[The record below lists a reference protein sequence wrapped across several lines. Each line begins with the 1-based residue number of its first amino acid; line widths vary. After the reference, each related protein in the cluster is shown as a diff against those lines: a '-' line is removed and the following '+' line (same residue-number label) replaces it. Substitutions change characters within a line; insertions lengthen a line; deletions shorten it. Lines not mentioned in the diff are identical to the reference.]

1 MLLYLNRGR
10 YFGLERAYYES
21 IEKTIRRIAM
31 SYECQIV
38 VDFEFNPTKREYR
51 EYLKNEIIEIG
62 AVKLNENLEEIGRFS
77 CFVRP
82 EFNDHIDSDILRLTG
97 IRDADV
103 REAACFEE
111 AINLFAAWAGPAKC
125 RVLSWSDS
133 DLIQLEDECWAKEV
147 PFPANLTRW
156 MDLQLVWQRI
166 INYPVK
172 YRMSLSQAA
181 SICSIP
187 CDRSKAHRAYYD
199 AEVTAE
205 ILRKLKSREYMAGVA
220 EAKSKVTTKVEHST
234 FSIASVY
241 GDKLRGLMAQ
251 LAG

>member
-1 MLLYLNRGR
+1 
-10 YFGLERAYYES
+10 
-21 IEKTIRRIAM
+21 M
-31 SYECQIV
+31 SYECLIV

-51 EYLKNEIIEIG
+51 DFLKNEIIEIG
-62 AVKLNENLEEIGRFS
+62 AVKLNEDLEEIGRFS

-82 EFNDHIDSDILRLTG
+82 EFNDHIEPEIIKLTG

-111 AINLFAAWAGPAKC
+111 AIAIFAAWAGPAKC

-172 YRMSLSQAA
+172 FRMSLKQAA
-181 SICSIP
+181 SICNIS
-187 CDRSKAHRAYYD
+187 CDSSKTHRAFYD
-199 AEVTAE
+199 TEITAE
-205 ILRKLKSREYMAGVA
+205 ILRKLKRREYIESVSQ
-220 EAKSKVTTKVEHST
+220 AKSKVTTKVEHST
-234 FSIASVY
+234 FSIASIY
-241 GDKLRGLMAQ
+241 GDKLRGLMAV
-251 LAG
+251 L